1 MGDGIV
7 EAIRSIG
14 PIGALLA
21 ILTSIMA
28 AVIRSII
35 AGGLIPRTSHE
46 EIVNGYKERA
56 AQAELR
62 ETWWREQAWS
72 ESHVTDRTLDVAA
85 DLATRHTLRRPPRG
99 GNNA

>member
-1 MGDGIV
+1 MGDGLV

-14 PIGALLA
+14 PFGALLA

-28 AVIRSII
+28 AVIRAII
-35 AGGLIPRTSHE
+35 AGALIPRASHE
-46 EIVNGYKERA
+46 QIVNGYRERA
-56 AQAELR
+56 ILAETR
-62 ETWWREQAWS
+62 EQWWREQAWS
-72 ESHVTDRTLDVAA
+72 ENRVTDRTLDVAA